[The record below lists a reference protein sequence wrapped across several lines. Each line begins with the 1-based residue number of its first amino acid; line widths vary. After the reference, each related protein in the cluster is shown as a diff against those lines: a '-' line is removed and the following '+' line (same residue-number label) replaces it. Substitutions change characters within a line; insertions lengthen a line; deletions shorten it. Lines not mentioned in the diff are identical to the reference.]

1 MPESYQGAIEPDSLK
16 RCLVGSSSSPSA
28 LMYAARLLVVCQC
41 HGAAR
46 LRGLSYERRRV
57 FSIIV
62 WIIIIIVVLAILGF
76 FGRGR
81 F

>member
-1 MPESYQGAIEPDSLK
+1 MYDA
-16 RCLVGSSSSPSA
+16 RRLV
-28 LMYAARLLVVCQC
+28 LCQC
-41 HGAAR
+41 HGAVR